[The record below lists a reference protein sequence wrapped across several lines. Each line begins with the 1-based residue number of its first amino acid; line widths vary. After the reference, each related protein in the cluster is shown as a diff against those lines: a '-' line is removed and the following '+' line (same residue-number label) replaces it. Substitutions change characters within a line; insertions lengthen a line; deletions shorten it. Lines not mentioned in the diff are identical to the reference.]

1 LLIKF
6 IFISIGYQSNN
17 NALSLLSGA
26 YHLKKTAGEK

>member
-1 LLIKF
+1 MP
-6 IFISIGYQSNN
+6 IGYQSNN